1 MNISAMGAAT
11 ANPSTQSAE
20 KKPNDSLGQ
29 DAFLK
34 ILIAQLKY
42 QDPMEPQKDAEFI
55 GQMAQFSS
63 LEQLT
68 QLNKTMT
75 NFAGGGDNG
84 SLAGSA
90 HLLGTEVSWSA
101 DGQTGAGIVKA
112 VTMKNGEIMVE
123 LEGEDKKISLSAIER
138 IEQQGENK
146 NEQAAEQ
153 V

>member
-1 MNISAMGAAT
+1 MEIQATSAPVNRTAAT
-11 ANPSTQSAE
+11 KEQNPAG
-20 KKPNDSLGQ
+20 SLGQ

-42 QDPMEPQKDAEFI
+42 QDPMEPQKDSEFI

-75 NFAGGGDNG
+75 GYSGAGGGA

-90 HLLGTEVSWSA
+90 HLLGTEISWSE
-101 DGQTGAGIVKA
+101 DGQSQSGIVKA
-112 VTMKNGEIMVE
+112 VTMKNGEILVE
-123 LEGEDKKISLSAIER
+123 MEGKETKVPLSEIER
-138 IEQQGENK
+138 IEQHNQPK
-146 NEQAAEQ
+146 NEQTAL
-153 V
+153 

>member
-1 MNISAMGAAT
+1 MNITTATTAANQP
-11 ANPSTQSAE
+11 AAAAE
-20 KKPNDSLGQ
+20 KTKPDALGQ

-75 NFAGGGDNG
+75 GYAGEGGSA

-90 HLLGTEVSWSA
+90 HLLGTEISWSA
-101 DGQTGAGIVKA
+101 NDLAGTGIVKA

-123 LEGEDKKISLSAIER
+123 LEGEETKIPLSAIER
-138 IEQQGENK
+138 IEQQGETK

-153 V
+153 A

>member
-1 MNISAMGAAT
+1 MNITAAT
-11 ANPSTQSAE
+11 TAASQPAASTE
-20 KKPNDSLGQ
+20 KTRPDALGQ

-75 NFAGGGDNG
+75 NFTGGGDTG

-90 HLLGTEVSWSA
+90 HLLGTEVSWSSN
-101 DGQTGAGIVKA
+101 GKNGTGIVQA
-112 VTMKNGEIMVE
+112 VSMKNGEIMVE
-123 LEGEDKKISLSAIER
+123 LENGESKIPLSAIER
-138 IEQQGENK
+138 IEQQNK
-146 NEQAAEQ
+146 NNNEQAAEQ
-153 V
+153 A

>member
-1 MNISAMGAAT
+1 MNITTATTAANQP
-11 ANPSTQSAE
+11 AAAAE
-20 KKPNDSLGQ
+20 KTKPDALGQ

-75 NFAGGGDNG
+75 GYAGEGGSA

-101 DGQTGAGIVKA
+101 NEQAGTGIVKA

-123 LEGEDKKISLSAIER
+123 LEGEETKIPLSAIER
-138 IEQQGENK
+138 IEQQGETK
-146 NEQAAEQ
+146 NEQVAEQ
-153 V
+153 A

>member
-1 MNISAMGAAT
+1 MNITATGTTAAANQPAAT
-11 ANPSTQSAE
+11 TE
-20 KKPNDSLGQ
+20 KTKPDALGQ

-75 NFAGGGDNG
+75 GYAGEGGTA

-90 HLLGTEVSWSA
+90 HLLGTEISWSA
-101 DGQTGAGIVKA
+101 NGQSGTGAPIRSGGSHGSPRKWS
-112 VTMKNGEIMVE
+112 TMSSGCVGLPAMPGHQIFLN
-123 LEGEDKKISLSAIER
+123 DTHR
-138 IEQQGENK
+138 
-146 NEQAAEQ
+146 AEPI
-153 V
+153 

>member
-1 MNISAMGAAT
+1 MNITTATTAANQPTAAT
-11 ANPSTQSAE
+11 E
-20 KKPNDSLGQ
+20 KTKPDALGQ

-75 NFAGGGDNG
+75 GYAGEGGSA

-101 DGQTGAGIVKA
+101 NGQAGTGIVKA

-123 LEGEDKKISLSAIER
+123 LEGEETKIPLSAIER
-138 IEQQGENK
+138 IEQQGETK

-153 V
+153 A